1 MPSFKMPTPIRR
13 PTSDFYWIRK
23 KVPLPLRPLVGK
35 TEVWA
40 SLGTKD
46 LKTAVQRC
54 TAASAALEA
63 EWARLVAAA
72 RRPTPAPDF
81 ERARLTHQDLLGLQ
95 RVVHVRA
102 FDQLKADPPVG
113 FAALRRLHRDKDEEA
128 TELLEREGFDAS
140 DENVERV
147 VPMLGRAKMGVLD
160 DLKRAALAHDY
171 SENRALAKLP
181 KFEKPALDFVQWF
194 ETYVAKAGLKGGKF
208 GPTAKRWRPKILAFC
223 KWLGHRDLT
232 RMKATD
238 AYRWVDHL
246 KEQGY
251 EHESIK
257 KVWIASL
264 SATAGFAK
272 ERREID
278 QNPFLQITVRPPDPA
293 DNEEDAEPVPIEP
306 RTKGYSFE
314 EAKKILTATLAE
326 PSHLISVEMRAA
338 RRWLPWLC
346 AYSGA
351 RVNELTSLYPK
362 DIFQDKASGIWCMSI
377 KPSLEKTAQL
387 RVVPIHSHVI
397 DQEFLDYRDRREKLG
412 KPLFYDPA
420 RSRGGKAGNPQFKK
434 VAERLAEWLHS
445 LGLIPEGVQPNHAW
459 RHLFKS
465 MARHLKMDREV
476 EGFITGHRPKDS
488 NAGHDYGDRWVKT
501 MAAEI
506 EKYPRFDIPALK
518 SVPAPH
524 KRHRRTNAEVAKAKA
539 AKERR
544 KVARFAR
551 AIKAK

>member
-1 MPSFKMPTPIRR
+1 
-13 PTSDFYWIRK
+13 
-23 KVPLPLRPLVGK
+23 
-35 TEVWA
+35 
-40 SLGTKD
+40 
-46 LKTAVQRC
+46 
-54 TAASAALEA
+54 
-63 EWARLVAAA
+63 
-72 RRPTPAPDF
+72 
-81 ERARLTHQDLLGLQ
+81 
-95 RVVHVRA
+95 
-102 FDQLKADPPVG
+102 
-113 FAALRRLHRDKDEEA
+113 
-128 TELLEREGFDAS
+128 
-140 DENVERV
+140 
-147 VPMLGRAKMGVLD
+147 
-160 DLKRAALAHDY
+160 
-171 SENRALAKLP
+171 
-181 KFEKPALDFVQWF
+181 
-194 ETYVAKAGLKGGKF
+194 
-208 GPTAKRWRPKILAFC
+208 LAFC

-246 KEQGY
+246 IEQGY

-293 DNEEDAEPVPIEP
+293 DNKEDAEPIPIEL
-306 RTKGYSFE
+306 RTKGYSLE
-314 EAKKILTATLAE
+314 EAKKILAATLAE

-338 RRWLPWLC
+338 RRWLPWLA

-351 RVNELTSLYPK
+351 RINELTSLYPK
-362 DIFQDKASGIWCMSI
+362 DIFPDKASGIWCMAI
-377 KPSLEKTAQL
+377 KPSLEKTAQG
-387 RVVPIHSHVI
+387 RTVPIHSHVI
-397 DQEFLDYRDRREKLG
+397 AQRFLKYRDQREKFG

-445 LGLIPEGVQPNHAW
+445 LELIPEGVQPNHAW

-488 NAGHDYGDRWVKT
+488 NASNDHGDRWVAT

-506 EKYPRFDIPALK
+506 EKYPRFKIAALK
-518 SVPAPH
+518 SATVPIQVPI
-524 KRHRRTNAEVAKAKA
+524 RWRPQGPP
-539 AKERR
+539 
-544 KVARFAR
+544 
-551 AIKAK
+551 